1 VKVAWQKD
9 VTEFTESSCMRL
21 TPPAFRSMVIVFVAA
36 SGPDKSSLLSAAS
49 PLAQADSDSDSDSGA
64 LYL

>member
-1 VKVAWQKD
+1 MKVAWQKD

-21 TPPAFRSMVIVFVAA
+21 TPSRRSMAIVFVAA